1 MFCSSFRRLLASHEG
16 WLAVSWT
23 PFFGFAILAAKI
35 EENYFLICRFNPLRW
50 RVHAEIHA
58 WIWGCVR
65 TIYLYLS
72 VRLSF
77 RPPTCPKCP
86 FVCLPVLSVLSSV
99 YLSVRPT
106 VLPSV
111 RPTVPPSV
119 RLPVLPSFR
128 PSTYLS
134 FRPSTYPSVR
144 PPVLPSVRL
153 PILPSVH
160 LSFLPFVY
168 LSFRPSTCPSFR
180 SSTCASVRATV
191 RLPVLP
197 SVQLSFLSSVQLS
210 FLSSVQLSFLSSV
223 QLSFLSS
230 VYLSVHSSTCPSVR
244 SPQTLCLIWIIFIP
258 CLVLFWS
265 GFSFSRFLVLL
276 ILSSDLTWLA
286 NFPYLS
292 FQSLKYQHD
301 GSWHNLY
308 PKQLH
313 TVIAIH
319 TFQKKG
325 LNNFSSETNLCC
337 KVKMEVIIFTFVL
350 LFVPTGLMLF

>member
-86 FVCLPVLSVLSSV
+86 FVCLPV
-99 YLSVRPT
+99 RP
-106 VLPSV
+106 SNC
-111 RPTVPPSV
+111 
-119 RLPVLPSFR
+119 PSFR
-128 PSTYLS
+128 PSNC
-134 FRPSTYPSVR
+134 P
-144 PPVLPSVRL
+144 
-153 PILPSVH
+153 
-160 LSFLPFVY
+160 
-168 LSFRPSTCPSFR
+168 SFRPSTCPSLRSSTCPSLR

-197 SVQLSFLSSVQLS
+197 
-210 FLSSVQLSFLSSV
+210 SVQLSFLSSV

>member
-35 EENYFLICRFNPLRW
+35 EENYFLICRLNPLRW

-86 FVCLPVLSVLSSV
+86 FVCLPV
-99 YLSVRPT
+99 RPSNC
-106 VLPSV
+106 PSF
-111 RPTVPPSV
+111 RPSNC
-119 RLPVLPSFR
+119 PSFR
-128 PSTYLS
+128 PSTCPS
-134 FRPSTYPSVR
+134 F
-144 PPVLPSVRL
+144 LPSVY
-153 PILPSVH
+153 
-160 LSFLPFVY
+160 LSFLPSVY

-180 SSTCASVRATV
+180 SSTYPSV

-197 SVQLSFLSSVQLS
+197 SVRPPVLPSVQPSVYLSFQLS

>member
-119 RLPVLPSFR
+119 RLPVLPS
-128 PSTYLS
+128 
-134 FRPSTYPSVR
+134 VR
-144 PPVLPSVRL
+144 PPVLPSVQ
-153 PILPSVH
+153 PSVY
-160 LSFLPFVY
+160 LSFHPSNCP
-168 LSFRPSTCPSFR
+168 SFRPSTCPSIH
-180 SSTCASVRATV
+180 
-191 RLPVLP
+191 LPVRRFVRPRP
-197 SVQLSFLSSVQLS
+197 SV
-210 FLSSVQLSFLSSV
+210 
-223 QLSFLSS
+223 
-230 VYLSVHSSTCPSVR
+230 
-244 SPQTLCLIWIIFIP
+244 
-258 CLVLFWS
+258 
-265 GFSFSRFLVLL
+265 
-276 ILSSDLTWLA
+276 
-286 NFPYLS
+286 
-292 FQSLKYQHD
+292 
-301 GSWHNLY
+301 
-308 PKQLH
+308 
-313 TVIAIH
+313 
-319 TFQKKG
+319 
-325 LNNFSSETNLCC
+325 
-337 KVKMEVIIFTFVL
+337 
-350 LFVPTGLMLF
+350 

>member
-153 PILPSVH
+153 PILPSVY
-160 LSFLPFVY
+160 LSFLPFVH
-168 LSFRPSTCPSFR
+168 LCFRPCNRPSTCPSIRPTVLPF
-180 SSTCASVRATV
+180 V
-191 RLPVLP
+191 RLPVRP
-197 SVQLSFLSSVQLS
+197 FI
-210 FLSSVQLSFLSSV
+210 
-223 QLSFLSS
+223 
-230 VYLSVHSSTCPSVR
+230 YLSVGSFAPD
-244 SPQTLCLIWIIFIP
+244 PLFNMDYFYTL
-258 CLVLFWS
+258 
-265 GFSFSRFLVLL
+265 
-276 ILSSDLTWLA
+276 LSSLLVWL
-286 NFPYLS
+286 
-292 FQSLKYQHD
+292 
-301 GSWHNLY
+301 
-308 PKQLH
+308 
-313 TVIAIH
+313 
-319 TFQKKG
+319 
-325 LNNFSSETNLCC
+325 
-337 KVKMEVIIFTFVL
+337 
-350 LFVPTGLMLF
+350 